1 MPTFRHGKNVNVFI
15 DEFDF
20 STYFQRCRAHQ
31 PQLIPPRLP
40 LSEQALRLT

>member
-20 STYFQRCRAHQ
+20 STYFNDA
-31 PQLIPPRLP
+31 
-40 LSEQALRLT
+40 SAST